1 MKMTKYYLAYGS
13 NLNVSQMERR
23 CPAARVAGVAE
34 IKGYELL
41 FKGSKSGSYL
51 TIEKCK
57 GGVVPVAVWSVN
69 EEDEAALDR
78 YEGFPDFYYKKEFRI
93 KMKGGKEK
101 AVKAFAYI
109 MHEDRPFGIP
119 TLFYMN
125 ICRNGY
131 DSFKFNQKYL
141 IDAYEKSREEILK

>member
-1 MKMTKYYLAYGS
+1 MKYIKYFCDFS
-13 NLNVSQMERR
+13 PSTSKKISRQNSQPIWSEF
-23 CPAARVAGVAE
+23 P
-34 IKGYELL
+34 
-41 FKGSKSGSYL
+41 L

-93 KMKGGKEK
+93 KMKGVNEK